1 MEKKRVL
8 VAMSGGV
15 DSSAAALL
23 LQQQGYACDGAML
36 KLYSGEVEGTCCSAD
51 DADDARSVA
60 YRLGMKFYVFNET
73 ERFARD
79 VMDHFVAEYCV
90 GHTPNPCIDCNR
102 CLKFGALLERA
113 LVLGYDYLATG
124 HYARVGYDPETGLYR
139 LLRGR
144 DRRKDQSYVLYQLTQ
159 HQLSHLLL
167 PVGEFDKPAI
177 RESARAAGLL
187 NADKADS
194 QDICFVPDGDYGRF
208 LREYGHVEM
217 TPGDFVDREGRVLG
231 RHKGLPC
238 YTTGQRKGLGVS
250 AGRHVYVVRKNAAD
264 NTILLGD
271 NEELYAR
278 ELTACRVNWISGTAP
293 TEPVAVTAKTRYS
306 QTEAEAESLRQM
318 GDPVEVGTQLDR
330 VHRPAPQWGML
341 ALVGLLLCSGFFIQA
356 TVMQQ
361 LGRVQPYM
369 PTVIVSILLGVAAMA
384 AVYLGDYTLLG
395 RRPVLLYGLGMTG
408 LVLLTVTSE
417 VKAQGV
423 KLDAIS
429 YLLLGPVLYALLV
442 YGLRGKGWRGLLLA
456 LAGLVPPVVLP
467 CLIPNFTSGAIA
479 GLSGAAVVLTA
490 AWKGWMGVPRKKGAA
505 AVAVGLLVLNGAALW
520 HLSQSPY
527 ALERVRFALHP
538 ELDPLGL
545 GYFPMMVREMLSGA
559 QWLGKGE
566 LGELSGA
573 AGYLPGVSDYWLARV
588 IHELGWA
595 AGLALLA
602 LMTALFALGLRRCMR
617 QRGMLGRLLST
628 AALTTLV
635 LETVCFVVYD
645 LG

>member
-79 VMDHFVAEYCV
+79 VMDHFVAEYCA

-177 RESARAAGLL
+177 RESAREAGLL

-293 TEPVAVTAKTRYS
+293 TEPVAVTARRIKSRHNS
-306 QTEAEAESLRQM
+306 IVCIVL
-318 GDPVEVGTQLDR
+318 GGLIDNG
-330 VHRPAPQWGML
+330 HRLA
-341 ALVGLLLCSGFFIQA
+341 ALVLIGKGQRRSLGKQSGKRKH
-356 TVMQQ
+356 Q
-361 LGRVQPYM
+361 LTLAVA
-369 PTVIVSILLGVAAMA
+369 GVALQQCDLAE
-384 AVYLGDYTLLG
+384 GDIGIPQPAHLFRGDLTCLDDFQLCWG
-395 RRPVLLYGLGMTG
+395 VVRIVCHC
-408 LVLLTVTSE
+408 LVLLF
-417 VKAQGV
+417 
-423 KLDAIS
+423 D
-429 YLLLGPVLYALLV
+429 
-442 YGLRGKGWRGLLLA
+442 R
-456 LAGLVPPVVLP
+456 
-467 CLIPNFTSGAIA
+467 
-479 GLSGAAVVLTA
+479 
-490 AWKGWMGVPRKKGAA
+490 
-505 AVAVGLLVLNGAALW
+505 
-520 HLSQSPY
+520 
-527 ALERVRFALHP
+527 
-538 ELDPLGL
+538 
-545 GYFPMMVREMLSGA
+545 
-559 QWLGKGE
+559 
-566 LGELSGA
+566 
-573 AGYLPGVSDYWLARV
+573 
-588 IHELGWA
+588 
-595 AGLALLA
+595 
-602 LMTALFALGLRRCMR
+602 
-617 QRGMLGRLLST
+617 
-628 AALTTLV
+628 
-635 LETVCFVVYD
+635 
-645 LG
+645 